1 MIACGVLTVD
11 GHEGEN
17 SEWEISDVR
26 GVESEEKAENET
38 EKNREAKG
46 RNERVSE

>member
-17 SEWEISDVR
+17 SEWEISKGR
-26 GVESEEKAENET
+26 GVESGKKSREGNGEKQ
-38 EKNREAKG
+38 
-46 RNERVSE
+46 